1 MMLFLWNTIS
11 YPKDLLGLFDYKA
24 ATWGDAIC
32 LPIMCFCLVAFTHYN
47 NDKGHTRKKIIYI
60 ITIIAIFL
68 AILTQGSWLWSNT
81 TKLNWS
87 IPIHHHF
94 NLAGWYHSVF
104 FIMMFGVITCGICK
118 LAIQVKDR
126 KDNYSIFE
134 QVLFGGMI
142 ASGSAFLL
150 LHLSLIHI

>member
-1 MMLFLWNTIS
+1 MLQKEKIKTSVILGMILALFIMVSGFGMMLFLWNTIS

-32 LPIMCFCLVAFTHYN
+32 LPIMCFCLVAFIHYN

-94 NLAGWYHSVF
+94 NLAGWYHSVLF
-104 FIMMFGVITCGICK
+104 YNDVWS
-118 LAIQVKDR
+118 
-126 KDNYSIFE
+126 DNLWYMQISHSS
-134 QVLFGGMI
+134 QR
-142 ASGSAFLL
+142 
-150 LHLSLIHI
+150 